1 MAAPWAVELQGTLT
15 LSKGGDDPDSTGGW
29 VSESQ
34 QLLPLQAPA
43 LHGMKTAW
51 EAAHTGIF
59 SFFREGRARLQS
71 RLPLCQRWAVSS
83 LAVAEPGAGFLARPA
98 QNVPETPLLGPREVQ
113 V

>member
-1 MAAPWAVELQGTLT
+1 
-15 LSKGGDDPDSTGGW
+15 
-29 VSESQ
+29 
-34 QLLPLQAPA
+34 
-43 LHGMKTAW
+43 MKTAW

-83 LAVAEPGAGFLARPA
+83 LAVAERGAGFLARPA
-98 QNVPETPLLGPREVQ
+98 QNVPETPLLGPIEVQ